1 MSSDA
6 YTPATAA
13 NDLKWFRTGDAWH
26 FECHIDVKLSEY
38 RWVCEGDLAVLSL
51 DRGGRCARLQGIL
64 LQIKAKQTWEDW
76 EDWDDKGGLQGFIVE
91 VELSKI
97 AELAWQRQDFSLDDL
112 DATSTWSLHFI
123 MIHPNEKKSIQLL
136 EDMQRSPLQGMRL
149 TIPRSSKEV
158 KREMEMRPLVSIEEV
173 HTTEVFV

>member
-13 NDLKWFRTGDAWH
+13 NDLKWFRTSDAWH

-51 DRGGRCARLQGIL
+51 DRGGRCARLQGTL
-64 LQIKAKQTWEDW
+64 LQIKAAKQTRE
-76 EDWDDKGGLQGFIVE
+76 DDKKGFIVE

-97 AELAWQRQDFSLDDL
+97 AELAWQRQDFSLDG
-112 DATSTWSLHFI
+112 TSTWSLHFI

-136 EDMQRSPLQGMRL
+136 EDMQRSPLRGMRL

-173 HTTEVFV
+173 QIHH